1 MKKKVFIIAG
11 VAAVVF
17 LSLFSRPIF
26 LVVSMVLV
34 AALILW
40 LLVKLNCFIA
50 ESFYNAAKL
59 KGFSEKRYFWL
70 PFWLGIVGYLLVA
83 ALPDKS
89 KE

>member
-1 MKKKVFIIAG
+1 MYRLILLG
-11 VAAVVF
+11 VPVV
-17 LSLFSRPIF
+17 
-26 LVVSMVLV
+26 
-34 AALILW
+34 LILW
-40 LLVKLNCFIA
+40 LLAKLNCFIA

-70 PFWLGIVGYLLVA
+70 PFWLGIMGYLLVA